1 MPNKIKNC
9 FDKNLTFEKM
19 IEAHER
25 AKRGK
30 MSRYE
35 VLNFDLNLEPNIV
48 NLVENIRNNKYKM
61 GAYRIFTV
69 HEPKIRIIKAL
80 PYVDRVVHQWYV
92 EEFIKRYIVPKFIKD
107 TYACICGRGTHKA
120 VYCMQRYMR
129 MAQRNYGNNYYVL
142 KMDIKKFF
150 YNIDHE
156 ILFKIMKNHISDKKL
171 LNFTKLLIDSDDETI
186 GIPIGNYTSQFFAN
200 IYLDRLDKFIKHKLK
215 IKYYV
220 RYMDDFVLLVK
231 DKEEAKKLYLVIS
244 EFLQDTLKLTL
255 NDKSRYYPNSFG
267 VDFCGYRIWSTHR
280 LIRKRSK
287 NKIKKKINRW
297 NKLYDEN
304 KLIKRDFVLSF
315 NSWFGHIKHANSYT
329 LQNIVKKSIK
339 FFNNV

>member
-1 MPNKIKNC
+1 
-9 FDKNLTFEKM
+9 
-19 IEAHER
+19 
-25 AKRGK
+25 
-30 MSRYE
+30 
-35 VLNFDLNLEPNIV
+35 
-48 NLVENIRNNKYKM
+48 
-61 GAYRIFTV
+61 
-69 HEPKIRIIKAL
+69 
-80 PYVDRVVHQWYV
+80 
-92 EEFIKRYIVPKFIKD
+92 
-107 TYACICGRGTHKA
+107 
-120 VYCMQRYMR
+120 

-200 IYLDRLDKFIKHKLK
+200 IYLDRLDKFIKNKLK

-315 NSWFGHIKHANSYT
+315 NSWLGHIKHANSYT

>member
-1 MPNKIKNC
+1 
-9 FDKNLTFEKM
+9 
-19 IEAHER
+19 
-25 AKRGK
+25 
-30 MSRYE
+30 
-35 VLNFDLNLEPNIV
+35 
-48 NLVENIRNNKYKM
+48 
-61 GAYRIFTV
+61 
-69 HEPKIRIIKAL
+69 
-80 PYVDRVVHQWYV
+80 
-92 EEFIKRYIVPKFIKD
+92 
-107 TYACICGRGTHKA
+107 
-120 VYCMQRYMR
+120 
-129 MAQRNYGNNYYVL
+129 
-142 KMDIKKFF
+142 
-150 YNIDHE
+150 
-156 ILFKIMKNHISDKKL
+156 
-171 LNFTKLLIDSDDETI
+171 
-186 GIPIGNYTSQFFAN
+186 
-200 IYLDRLDKFIKHKLK
+200 
-215 IKYYV
+215 
-220 RYMDDFVLLVK
+220 MDDFVLLVK

-315 NSWFGHIKHANSYT
+315 NSWLGHVKHANSHT